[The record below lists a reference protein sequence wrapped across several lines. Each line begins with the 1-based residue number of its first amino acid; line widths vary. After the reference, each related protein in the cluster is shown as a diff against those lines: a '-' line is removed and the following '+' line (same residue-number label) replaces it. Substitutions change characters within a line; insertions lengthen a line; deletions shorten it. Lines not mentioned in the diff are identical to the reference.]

1 MYDAP
6 YRLEQDGSDTKTG
19 KIRWTITRTGEGTVC
34 KGYNFT
40 DMRRLVDAAN
50 EAVLESQG
58 VRGR

>member
-6 YRLEQDGSDTKTG
+6 YRLEQDGTDAQSG
-19 KIRWTITRTGEGTVC
+19 KIRWIITRTGEGTIC
-34 KGYNFT
+34 RGYNFT

-50 EAVLESQG
+50 EAELVEQG